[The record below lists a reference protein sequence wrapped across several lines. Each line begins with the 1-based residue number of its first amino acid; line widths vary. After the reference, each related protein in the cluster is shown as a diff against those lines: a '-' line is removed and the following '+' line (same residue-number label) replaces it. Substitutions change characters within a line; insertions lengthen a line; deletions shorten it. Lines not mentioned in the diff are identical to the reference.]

1 MTDTSGRTITESG
14 TTYVKGFKHG
24 TNKFNTRSI
33 NEDVTLSYDDCV
45 VFGDSSTGN
54 IYAYLPSAKWDQEY
68 KLNGFTYYIKK
79 SSYDTNKVIVSGTDT
94 INTDGRQVS
103 SYSLMTANPKV
114 TLVSDGNIWHV
125 ITDWYLYQNDPVAAL
140 YIWNGGLGIYGGII
154 GGLLGAY
161 IYCRKQ
167 KLPFLQILDLL
178 VVFIP
183 LAQIIG
189 RLGNLVNQEIFG
201 PKTSLPWGFYVE
213 RLGNYFHPA
222 FLYEQLGNLILF
234 IILYN
239 TYKYL
244 RSKSYPQD
252 QLNHKL
258 IQHKLTRLFVG
269 KSGSLFILYLLGY
282 AFIRFIVDFFRLEP
296 AFYLGLTFAQFFSL
310 LVMSGCLFPLILKEQ
325 KYRQS

>member
-1 MTDTSGRTITESG
+1 MKNFTKSFFNFPNSGSNL
-14 TTYVKGFKHG
+14 VKIFIIAAVLIGYYLVLRGYIK
-24 TNKFNTRSI
+24 
-33 NEDVTLSYDDCV
+33 
-45 VFGDSSTGN
+45 
-54 IYAYLPSAKWDQEY
+54 LPSVISLGPVNIHFYGLAILGGIATTSYFVNKE
-68 KLNGFTYYIKK
+68 IKK
-79 SSYDTNKVIVSGTDT
+79 FSWSKNLVFEDALFFVLIPGVIGA
-94 INTDGRQVS
+94 R
-103 SYSLMTANPKV
+103 L
-114 TLVSDGNIWHV
+114 WHV